1 MKVDNVYFYSDSKT
15 VINYIRTWLYIVR
28 IHEIQNR
35 SEPRQWYYV
44 PSKLKVADVAN
55 LQNNCRWFS
64 GPKFLYEVN
73 IEEYLTRNNLNLN
86 VKVDNL
92 ISIVKKSSNRRKI
105 KQIINWHYFPN
116 IDKIVRHLA

>member
-1 MKVDNVYFYSDSKT
+1 MKVDNIYFYSDSKT
-15 VINYIRTWLYIVR
+15 VINYIRTWLYIVIIIFYFVAHR

-35 SEPRQWYYV
+35 SEPRQWYYA
-44 PSKLKVADVAN
+44 PSKLKVADVAD

-73 IEEYLTRNNLNLN
+73 IEEYLTRNNINLN

-105 KQIINWHYFPN
+105 KQIIY
-116 IDKIVRHLA
+116 